1 MTAVFLGV
9 ELREGSATAAIV
21 DSEGRLVARATHEG
35 SDPAGIAAAVA
46 SLTSDGRKPTAAGIA
61 AREVA
66 APGAT
71 RIAKAVAQS
80 AGTAA
85 AEIVTPGA
93 AVALGEQWCGA
104 AKGARHV
111 VALTAGDGVHA
122 GVVVD
127 GRLFG
132 GAHGQAGSAGW
143 LALNP
148 VEREDYRKLGCLE
161 AEVGAPGIVRRLVWR
176 IKAGDRS
183 RVLDMAGGNM
193 NAITAEQVFNA
204 ARSGDGVA
212 ISVVRDTAKY
222 IGMAVA
228 NLVAIL
234 DPEIVILGG
243 VIADAGDLLLEPTRA
258 ELGRRVFSQ
267 QVSVEPAAL
276 GEASVVIGA
285 ARAAMIAGR

>member
-1 MTAVFLGV
+1 VTAVFLGV
-9 ELREGSATAAIV
+9 ELREGGATAAIV

-35 SDPAGIAAAVA
+35 SDPAGIAAAAA
-46 SLTSDGRKPTAAGIA
+46 SLTSNGRKPIAAGIA

-66 APGAT
+66 APDAT
-71 RIAKAVAQS
+71 RVAKAVAQS

-183 RVLDMAGGNM
+183 RVLEMAGGNM

-276 GEASVVIGA
+276 GEAAVVIGA

>member
-1 MTAVFLGV
+1 VTPVFLGI
-9 ELREGSATAAIV
+9 ELRESSATGAIV
-21 DSEGRLVARATHEG
+21 DAEGRVVARATNEG
-35 SDPAGIAAAVA
+35 SDPAGVAAVA
-46 SLTSDGRKPTAAGIA
+46 ASLTTDGRKPAAAGLA
-61 AREVA
+61 TREVA
-66 APGAT
+66 APEA
-71 RIAKAVAQS
+71 ANVAEAVAKS
-80 AGTAA
+80 AGTPR
-85 AEIVTPGA
+85 AEIVTPGG

-104 AKGARHV
+104 ARGARHV
-111 VALTAGDGVHA
+111 VALTASDGVHA

-132 GAHGQAGSAGW
+132 GAHGLAGSAGW

-193 NAITAEQVFNA
+193 NAITAEQIFAA

-243 VIADAGDLLLEPTRA
+243 AIADAGDLLLEPTRT
-258 ELGRRVFSQ
+258 ELGRRVGGQ

-276 GEASVVIGA
+276 GDASAVIGA
-285 ARAAMIAGR
+285 ARAAMIAER

>member
-1 MTAVFLGV
+1 VTPVFLGI
-9 ELREGSATAAIV
+9 ELRETSATAAIV
-21 DSEGRLVARATHEG
+21 DGEGRVVARATNEG
-35 SDPAGIAAAVA
+35 SDPAGVAAAAA
-46 SLTSDGRKPTAAGIA
+46 SLTTDAHKPAATGMA
-61 AREVA
+61 TREVT
-66 APGAT
+66 APEAT
-71 RIAKAVAQS
+71 NVAKAVAKS
-80 AGTAA
+80 AGTPP
-85 AEIVTPGA
+85 AEIVTPGG

-104 AKGARHV
+104 ARGARHV
-111 VALTAGDGVHA
+111 VALTASDGVHA

-132 GAHGQAGSAGW
+132 GAHGLAGSAGW

-183 RVLDMAGGNM
+183 RVLDMAGGNL
-193 NAITAEQVFNA
+193 NAITAEQVFAA

-243 VIADAGDLLLEPTRA
+243 VIAEAGDLLLEPTRT
-258 ELGRRVFSQ
+258 ELGRRVSGQ

-276 GEASVVIGA
+276 GDASAVIGA
-285 ARAAMIAGR
+285 ARAAMIAER